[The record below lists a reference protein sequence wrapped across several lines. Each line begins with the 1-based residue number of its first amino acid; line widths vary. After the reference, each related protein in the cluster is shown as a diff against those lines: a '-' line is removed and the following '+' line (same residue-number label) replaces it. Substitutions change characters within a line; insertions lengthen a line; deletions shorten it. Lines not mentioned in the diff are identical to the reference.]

1 MDQEN
6 KENKENKENDVSIKN
21 FYHMSL
27 FLITFTFSG

>member
-1 MDQEN
+1 MDPLKDE
-6 KENKENKENDVSIKN
+6 ENKENDVSIKN